1 MTLHEYPH
9 LEQGSEQW
17 HDLRRGLVTASTI
30 GNLLTATGRPAN
42 NDTSRRFTLGL
53 VAERITG
60 YTEPTFV
67 NDDILRGQMDE
78 PVARDLY
85 AQHILMGEVTEIG
98 FMVRDFE
105 GFSLG
110 FSPDGLVGQ
119 EGFIEIKSRRQKK
132 HLQTILEDRV
142 PAENVA
148 QIQAGLLVSG
158 RDWCDYVSYCA
169 GMPLYVKQVLPDS
182 DWHDSIVAAD
192 SAGRPRD
199 CGLTW
204 TSRIR
209 SPRPV
214 TSSTLSSWRT
224 APASS
229 RSRASAKEA
238 SSSPSKFTSSSSRGP
253 GVPARE

>member
-1 MTLHEYPH
+1 MTLHLYPD
-9 LEQGSEQW
+9 LEQGTDEW

-67 NDDILRGQMDE
+67 NDDMLRGRMDE

-182 DWHDSIVAAD
+182 DWHDSIVAAV
-192 SAGRPRD
+192 AQFE
-199 CGLTW
+199 
-204 TSRIR
+204 
-209 SPRPV
+209 
-214 TSSTLSSWRT
+214 RT
-224 APASS
+224 AAEWIDTYT
-229 RSRASAKEA
+229 EA
-238 SSSPSKFTSSSSRGP
+238 TAGLPLTQR
-253 GVPARE
+253 VDLEIAV